1 MSSLTNR
8 LQQEL
13 ARLKPASILIV
24 EPDPAIAG
32 LLNEHLSHYETT
44 VASNG
49 RDAYTFCQQTPPN
62 LILIDLPDEAA
73 LPLFQQLLPIK
84 FARHISI
91 FLLGQSGDTRE
102 QRMSALEMGADDYIS
117 KPFDIIELQFRIK
130 NALPN
135 PAKSG
140 DLVTGLPGWPATHSD
155 LQRRLKRRDWT
166 FCLFHISHMA
176 AYHDVYGTI
185 AGQRARRTIANLLN
199 DVVDELGE
207 LDDFIGTLSE
217 NEFVIITSGEQHGR
231 MLTLFQHRF
240 QAASRQ
246 WYTPQELAVERVLLP
261 SGSSAPLMAPL
272 TAVVSGHARTFSSTL
287 DIIEAA
293 ETQRQAK
300 HPTSPDPISPPLK
313 AIFASS

>member
-1 MSSLTNR
+1 MSSLTSR

-13 ARLKPASILIV
+13 ARIKPASILIV
-24 EPDPAIAG
+24 EPDAAIAG
-32 LLNEHLSHYETT
+32 LLNEHLSHYDTT
-44 VASNG
+44 VTNNG
-49 RDAYTFCQQTPPN
+49 RDAYTFCQHTPPN

-73 LPLFQQLLPIK
+73 LPLFRQLLPIK

-91 FLLGQSGDTRE
+91 FLLGQSDDTRE
-102 QRMSALEMGADDYIS
+102 QRMIALEMGADDYIS

-135 PAKSG
+135 PAQSG
-140 DLVTGLPGWPATHSD
+140 DLVTGLPSWPAIHSD

-166 FCLFHISHMA
+166 FCLVHITYMG

-185 AGQRARRTIANLLN
+185 AGQRARRAIANLLN

-207 LDDFIGTLSE
+207 LDDFIGALSE

-231 MLTLFQHRF
+231 MLTLFQQRF

-246 WYTPQELAVERVLLP
+246 WYTPQELAVERVHLP
-261 SGSSAPLMAPL
+261 NGSSAPLMAPL
-272 TAVVSGHARTFSSTL
+272 TAVVPGRTQTFSSTL
-287 DIIEAA
+287 EVVEAA
-293 ETQRQAK
+293 ETQRQTR
-300 HPTSPDPISPPLK
+300 HPAPPDPISPPLK